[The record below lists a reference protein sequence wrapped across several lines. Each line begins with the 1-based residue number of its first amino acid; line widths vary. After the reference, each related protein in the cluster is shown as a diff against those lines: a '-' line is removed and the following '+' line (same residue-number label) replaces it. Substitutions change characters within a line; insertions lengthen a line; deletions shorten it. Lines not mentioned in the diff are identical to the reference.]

1 MDLISYG
8 SVSKDFKII
17 AQLSKLLT
25 KIKNGEIPQD
35 RLDCYSVDK
44 NISTNLKGE
53 IYNKFKSSNL
63 DIPTSSEVFLP
74 SMNYPS
80 HVDEGGTSYF
90 IPLEEGRFLIENVSY
105 LIVPFVLYAFE
116 DSKLHNTNFG
126 AIMLK

>member
-25 KIKNGEIPQD
+25 KIKNGEIRET
-35 RLDCYSVDK
+35 RLDCYPLTSNSIAVDITKKFETEKIPVFNSV
-44 NISTNLKGE
+44 
-53 IYNKFKSSNL
+53 
-63 DIPTSSEVFLP
+63 EVFLP
-74 SMNYPS
+74 SINYPS

-90 IPLEEGRFLIENVSY
+90 IPLEEGNFLIESVSY
-105 LIVPFVLYAFE
+105 PIVPFVLYAFE
-116 DSKLHNTNFG
+116 DSKPHNTNFG